1 MAGVIEQVRDYIKES
16 AHELLYKVTWPT
28 WEELQNSAMIVLVSS
43 IIFSLIIFLMD
54 FVFGANPE
62 NAIFEGIL
70 HYVYQIFS

>member
-1 MAGVIEQVRDYIKES
+1 MAGVIEQVRDYIKDS

-54 FVFGANPE
+54 FTFGANPE
-62 NAIFEGIL
+62 NGIFKGML

>member
-43 IIFSLIIFLMD
+43 IIFSLIIFVMD

-62 NAIFEGIL
+62 NGIFQGLL